1 MKNKMGEFDGIPCP
15 QCGGELQEDED
26 GQVTCKNCD
35 FEDFTIVDDDEE

>member
-1 MKNKMGEFDGIPCP
+1 MVDISMVPCP

-35 FEDFTIVDDDEE
+35 FEDFTIEDDDEE